1 MNFITGDEDWRLKMK
16 HIQYILMMT
25 VIVLLAACSQD
36 VAEEQA
42 QEPDAAL
49 RLAGVT
55 RAITGD
61 PEYGDIR
68 VFLTNGTTATEGLF
82 KYAGGSSWT
91 TQLKLKSG
99 ARTYQLYGYMP
110 DNAECARSISDWNE
124 DGAVLHIQQIPPI
137 AAQDFCIVTGLRQ
150 ANNASDETAAV
161 PGAFSF
167 NYDSQRENY
176 VNLFLDHLYSHITFC
191 MRVGDNY
198 NVVRTIKIKRMKLQV
213 ADISHYNVDITL
225 AEGVGISSVAH
236 NKVAGTET
244 RELTIKDEEIIT
256 LTTSYATMCS
266 GFIIPATTLFDK
278 LSLVIEYDIYDKRG
292 NKIAER
298 TATNAL
304 ATPLAGLQRGE
315 DCTLQINIDPS
326 YLYDLSLNDPPI
338 VVIRQ

>member
-1 MNFITGDEDWRLKMK
+1 MK

-36 VAEEQA
+36 DTEEQA

-55 RAITGD
+55 RAVTGN

-68 VFLTNGTTATEGLF
+68 IFLTNGAMATEGLF
-82 KYAGGSSWT
+82 KHTGSSFWT

-110 DNAECARSISDWNE
+110 DNAEYTHSISDWTDN
-124 DGAVLHIQQIPPI
+124 GAVLHIQQIPPI
-137 AAQDFCIVTGLRQ
+137 AAQDFCIVTGVQQ

-161 PGAFSF
+161 RGAFNF
-167 NYDSQRENY
+167 DYNSQQENY
-176 VNLFLDHLYSHITFC
+176 VNLFLDHLYSHITFS
-191 MRVGDNY
+191 MRVGDDY
-198 NVVRTIKIKRMKLQV
+198 NAVRAIKIKNMKLQV
-213 ADISHYNVDITL
+213 ADISHYNVDVTL
-225 AEGVGISSVAH
+225 TKDVGISSVTH
-236 NKVAGTET
+236 NKVYGTET
-244 RELTIKDEEIIT
+244 RELTIKDKNETEEIT
-256 LTTSYATMCS
+256 LTTSHATIGS
-266 GFIIPATTLFDK
+266 GYIFPAPPLFDK